1 MLGERQANTE
11 YPAIYYKSQM
21 NQRAVSL
28 PVLIRDWVGLIEM
41 RHKLRANNAPVLRI
55 LVAWKKKS

>member
-1 MLGERQANTE
+1 MSNTE

-21 NQRAVSL
+21 NRRAVA
-28 PVLIRDWVGLIEM
+28 LIRDWVGLIEM